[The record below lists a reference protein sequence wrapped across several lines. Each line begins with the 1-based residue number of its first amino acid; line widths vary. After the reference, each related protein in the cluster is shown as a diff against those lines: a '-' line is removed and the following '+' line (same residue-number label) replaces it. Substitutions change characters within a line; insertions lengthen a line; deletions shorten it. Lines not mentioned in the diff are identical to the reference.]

1 MLSLTLAAL
10 LLQTSAA
17 AARNPSYARDGR
29 LAVSV
34 QGDLWVVSARGEWT
48 RLTSGAAWD
57 REPAWAPDGSSIV
70 FSSDRAGN
78 FDLWRITVAGNGAV
92 GEPEQITSSPLP
104 EGQPAIARIC
114 RSSARFRSVMSDV
127 TPLKETRRP
136 CSSKLAAAV
145 PVHQRISPFGRNTRN
160 SV

>member
-17 AARNPSYARDGR
+17 AARNPSYAHDGR

-48 RLTSGAAWD
+48 RLTSGSAWD
-57 REPAWAPDGSSIV
+57 REPVWDPDGSSIV

-78 FDLWRITVAGNGAV
+78 FDLWRITLGASGAM
-92 GEPEQITSSPLP
+92 GEAERITSS
-104 EGQPAIARIC
+104 
-114 RSSARFRSVMSDV
+114 
-127 TPLKETRRP
+127 
-136 CSSKLAAAV
+136 
-145 PVHQRISPFGRNTRN
+145 
-160 SV
+160 